1 MLKTNKVQFVFIL
14 ALNLH
19 NDYFCIIK
27 YSKVLQIAK
36 KIKISPT
43 QMTRYEI
50 RGLQPPADVLKR
62 LTDSL
67 NTSVDFLIHGDKNQK
82 AMDTL
87 KDNELLMQ
95 LKKIEQL
102 PNDKQK
108 LVKEILNLFIFKTN
122 VQQLSHS

>member
-1 MLKTNKVQFVFIL
+1 MNNLGGRIQIL
-14 ALNLH
+14 RKEAGLTQVEL
-19 NDYFCIIK
+19 
-27 YSKVLQIAK
+27 AK

-50 RGLQPPADVLKR
+50 RGVQPPADVLKR
-62 LTDSL
+62 LTDAL

-82 AMDTL
+82 AMNTL

-95 LKKIEQL
+95 FKKIEQL
-102 PNDKQK
+102 PSDKQK
-108 LVKEILNLFIFKTN
+108 LVKEILDLFIFKTN